1 MVTTC
6 SICGTTEAVD
16 PGEFIKSNQR
26 ETGYYGRKRMLLSLC
41 FLD

>member
-16 PGEFIKSNQR
+16 PGEFIKST
-26 ETGYYGRKRMLLSLC
+26 EYYGRKRMLLSLC